1 MNLCSLDF
9 LYDSTPYRISVS
21 FVLFSFRIHPAQRR
35 HIILWQKLF
44 CSLTPNTAR
53 TDKDCF
59 GKENVCMESEREKLI
74 LDGNAFYEI
83 DLDCQKEKERRK
95 QKTDAYDN
103 RKNREQKY
111 QK

>member
-1 MNLCSLDF
+1 M
-9 LYDSTPYRISVS
+9 
-21 FVLFSFRIHPAQRR
+21 
-35 HIILWQKLF
+35 
-44 CSLTPNTAR
+44 
-53 TDKDCF
+53 
-59 GKENVCMESEREKLI
+59 GSEREKLI

>member
-1 MNLCSLDF
+1 MAETFLFADF
-9 LYDSTPYRISVS
+9 C
-21 FVLFSFRIHPAQRR
+21 
-35 HIILWQKLF
+35 K
-44 CSLTPNTAR
+44 AR

-59 GKENVCMESEREKLI
+59 GKENESMESEREKLI

-83 DLDCQKEKERRK
+83 DLDCQKEKE
-95 QKTDAYDN
+95 QKRQKRSVYDN